1 MGFNIQDFHFPHSA
15 LGNKER
21 QSAGVKYLYF
31 SGVSGARAALSIHL
45 ATVSPSPAILTHSK
59 SAAWEAVS
67 LVHYQY
73 KHSHIRE
80 VYSHAH
86 KVVSLSVC
94 TALKL

>member
-1 MGFNIQDFHFPHSA
+1 MGFNIQDFLFPHSA

-45 ATVSPSPAILTHSK
+45 ATVSLSPAILTHSK
-59 SAAWEAVS
+59 SVAWEAVS
-67 LVHYQY
+67 LVSYQY
-73 KHSHIRE
+73 QHIRD

-86 KVVSLSVC
+86 KAVSLSVC
-94 TALKL
+94 TAHKL